1 MEISSGFL
9 FYPEKRG
16 REKEMSK
23 VVLIT
28 GASRGI
34 GRAEAEKFAREGY
47 QVIANY
53 HNSKERMEQFA
64 QQMAEQGLSVIPMQ
78 ADVSDE
84 VQVKRMVEEI
94 LSQFGHIDVLI
105 CNAGIARQSL
115 FRREVLLQPLLSG
128 ELLELPVR
136 SLIQHPRRL

>member
-1 MEISSGFL
+1 
-9 FYPEKRG
+9 
-16 REKEMSK
+16 MSK

-105 CNAGIARQSL
+105 CNAGIARQGL
-115 FRREVLLQPLLSG
+115 FTDFTSAQ
-128 ELLELPVR
+128 
-136 SLIQHPRRL
+136 